1 MIVCRLCLL
10 AALAAAV
17 PLQVSARETAGKPTS
32 LKDASREQVAQALP
46 PAARNALLGA
56 RDRKQYVAAT
66 IAFARSAAGQD
77 GVLTEADARGL
88 AQGDPRVAQI
98 RYYLRTPY
106 LKAYYTPR
114 KLGSRSVPRI
124 PVQRMGQVAGA
135 TWDKFDENHDGVLS
149 AEERVPLQVARG
161 GASGS
166 RPPLQ

>member
-10 AALAAAV
+10 AALAVAI
-17 PLQVSARETAGKPTS
+17 PLQASAREKAGLPAS
-32 LKDASREQVAQALP
+32 LKEASREQVAQTLP

-66 IAFARSAAGQD
+66 VAFARGAAGQD

-88 AQGDPRVAQI
+88 AQGDPRAAQI
-98 RYYLRTPY
+98 RYYLKTPY
-106 LKAYYTPR
+106 LKSYYTSR

-135 TWDKFDENHDGVLS
+135 TWDKFDENRDGVLS
-149 AEERVPLQVARG
+149 AEERAPLQVARG
-161 GASGS
+161 GDAGS
-166 RPPLQ
+166 RPPIR